1 MLQGGCGAMPIG
13 ARAADGGALCSIAQ
27 GLARGSVML
36 GSLSKRRGRD
46 LVKSFDLITNLENNM
61 KLTLWNIV
69 PVLALTLAAA
79 PVSARAPA
87 AQVAEKTIDGV
98 EKAKDGVVKGV
109 TVATEKTKEGVSKTG
124 EVITDEWI
132 TSRVHARFVGEDLLK
147 DSDISVVTS
156 KHVVT
161 LKGTVM
167 GQAGRARATTVAKHT
182 EGVHRVVNQLTIGPK
197 PKV

>member
-1 MLQGGCGAMPIG
+1 MLQAGCSAMPIG
-13 ARAADGGALCSIAQ
+13 ARAADGGALVLDCTGVGERIRHTWIS
-27 GLARGSVML
+27 
-36 GSLSKRRGRD
+36 SKRRGRD

-98 EKAKDGVVKGV
+98 EKAKDAVVKGV
-109 TVATEKTKEGVSKTG
+109 TVGTEKTKEGVSKTG